1 MIVKLQSSRRFVS
14 SCRLYT
20 LQCALDPQS
29 RSSRGP
35 AGMWPG
41 TAARRCSCT
50 GIVIALWAAATRAQ
64 GEAAD
69 IDINRCL
76 CMSPDNLTSN
86 KKSVKMSHR
95 EGCMTDTDE

>member
-1 MIVKLQSSRRFVS
+1 M
-14 SCRLYT
+14 
-20 LQCALDPQS
+20 
-29 RSSRGP
+29 
-35 AGMWPG
+35 
-41 TAARRCSCT
+41 
-50 GIVIALWAAATRAQ
+50 IALWAAATRAQ

-86 KKSVKMSHR
+86 KKSVKMSNR